1 MRPLFFFIGCY
12 VTKNLNKN
20 LFYPDCQIFSS
31 FVETSLSL
39 DIWQI
44 FQRTNFLVNKA
55 QGSYLTVPE
64 FIDVIDRAQVALYSE
79 YQSRIGTSEEIEF
92 SLSPFKYVLDFTPSS
107 FSSGVLNLNPRIY
120 DILDLRVL
128 VVENGHTFMRPVD
141 FPNEDEIAYRLS
153 SQLIPNSATNPFA
166 QIISKDKIVL
176 HPKTGAY
183 TGTIVTYVQP
193 TEPVLNTALVSGRV
207 LVYIPVGSIQLQWS
221 DKDINTIIIRAL
233 SDMGIN
239 MSAED
244 VQAWADKK
252 INSPIKE

>member
-1 MRPLFFFIGCY
+1 M
-12 VTKNLNKN
+12 
-20 LFYPDCQIFSS
+20 
-31 FVETSLSL
+31 

-44 FQRTNFLVNKA
+44 FNRFNFLVNKA
-55 QGSYLTVPE
+55 QSSYVTVPE

-79 YQSRIGTSEEIEF
+79 YQSKAGTSEDIDF
-92 SLSPFKYVLDFTPSS
+92 SLSPFKYVLDFTPGS
-107 FSSGVLNLNPRIY
+107 FSAGVLNISIGVY

-128 VVENGHTFMRPVD
+128 VVDNGHTVMRPVD

-153 SQLIPNSATNPFA
+153 SQLIPNSAINPFA
-166 QIISKDKIVL
+166 EIISKDKIVL

-183 TGTIVTYVQP
+183 TGTIVSYVQP
-193 TEPVLNTALVSGRV
+193 ITPVLNTALVSGRV
-207 LVYIPVGSIQLQWS
+207 LVYVPAGSVQLQWS

-233 SDMGIN
+233 ADLGIN
-239 MSAED
+239 MNAED